1 MIGPKIMLIRIT
13 KNRERMSDQTNRT
26 FKKAN

>member
-13 KNRERMSDQTNRT
+13 KNTTMTREHLLFTHN
-26 FKKAN
+26 FK